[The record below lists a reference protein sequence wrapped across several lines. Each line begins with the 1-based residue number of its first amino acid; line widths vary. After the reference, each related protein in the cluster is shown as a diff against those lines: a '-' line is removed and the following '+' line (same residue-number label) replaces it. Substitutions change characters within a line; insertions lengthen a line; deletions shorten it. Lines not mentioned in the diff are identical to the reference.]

1 MPKRLFPTSFQWNRL
16 TWKEVFGSSRPS
28 RLAGR
33 MESSYRFLPWKHQ
46 RFGEILR
53 VLLMLG
59 IYSRICLWILARFI
73 QHIVGFQHK
82 FGFKQEEQWSW
93 LTNNRYLDYK
103 QIPKIE
109 DYQQKWNNV
118 WLSSTKPINPSQVT
132 MAPWLLCL
140 ASPVIGKHGQSE
152 YHSKSRGV
160 QRFNQTTNVYRNDWG
175 ISPPTYFRA
184 VWHWPPKIV
193 DFSPNY
199 EAKLGTYTH
208 FFHQESSHITKN
220 LYPMASILDF
230 CIPSSMGFDSRW
242 CPNEMLI
249 MKLLWHWGHLHVFMY
264 LFMYFFLG

>member
-1 MPKRLFPTSFQWNRL
+1 MISPVLQKQCRSVFSQRVSQWNRL

-118 WLSSTKPINPSQVT
+118 WLSSTKTINPSPSHHGT
-132 MAPWLLCL
+132 MA
-140 ASPVIGKHGQSE
+140 AM
-152 YHSKSRGV
+152 
-160 QRFNQTTNVYRNDWG
+160 
-175 ISPPTYFRA
+175 
-184 VWHWPPKIV
+184 
-193 DFSPNY
+193 FS
-199 EAKLGTYTH
+199 
-208 FFHQESSHITKN
+208 
-220 LYPMASILDF
+220 
-230 CIPSSMGFDSRW
+230 IPSNR
-242 CPNEMLI
+242 
-249 MKLLWHWGHLHVFMY
+249 
-264 LFMYFFLG
+264 